1 MAGISASPSTHR
13 IGNPDYRQFGER
25 PLQIASARRILRSGE
40 HLFHAGEPC
49 TDAYLVCSG
58 SLESYFVHAD
68 GEEQI
73 LGLHGVGEVVGFDA
87 LFGAPAST
95 SIKAI
100 DTTSLKVVRNPG
112 RQLGL
117 DQCDGEAR
125 EVIAAMLEEY
135 RRFMQRLHME
145 RHPSERRLAE
155 FLLDFAERAGR
166 RGLSTNHLM
175 LPTSRRVLARYL
187 GLAPETLS
195 RTFST
200 LQNRAILEV
209 DNREVT
215 ILDLAALQAIA
226 KP

>member
-1 MAGISASPSTHR
+1 M
-13 IGNPDYRQFGER
+13 RQRSQSVFEVA
-25 PLQIASARRILRSGE
+25 PARRILSSGQ
-40 HLFHAGEPC
+40 HLYHAGDTC
-49 TDAYLVCSG
+49 DDAYLICSG

-73 LGLHGVGEVVGFDA
+73 LGLHGAGEIVGFDA
-87 LFGAPAST
+87 LFREPASA
-95 SIKAI
+95 SVKAI
-100 DTTSLKVVRNPG
+100 DTTSLKVLRRPG
-112 RQLGL
+112 HQLGL
-117 DQCDGEAR
+117 DQCAGEAQA
-125 EVIAAMLEEY
+125 VISAMLEEY

-155 FLLDFAERAGR
+155 FLLDYSARSGR
-166 RGLSTNHLM
+166 RGLSTIHLM

-200 LQNRAILEV
+200 LQSRAILEV

-215 ILDLAALQAIA
+215 ILDLAALQAMA

>member
-1 MAGISASPSTHR
+1 MAEISALPGTHR
-13 IGNPDYRQFGER
+13 VGNANHRRVGRQPFEV
-25 PLQIASARRILRSGE
+25 AAARRILRPGE
-40 HLFHAGEPC
+40 HLFHAGEVC
-49 TDAYLVCSG
+49 ADAYLICSG

-73 LGLHGVGEVVGFDA
+73 LGLHGAGEVVGFDA

-95 SIKAI
+95 SVKAI
-100 DTTSLKVVRNPG
+100 DTTSLKVVRNPA
-112 RQLGL
+112 RRLGL

-155 FLLDFAERAGR
+155 FLLDYSERAGR
-166 RGLSTNHLM
+166 RGLSTIHLM

-200 LQNRAILEV
+200 LQSRAILDV

-215 ILDLAALQAIA
+215 ILDLAALRAMA